1 MSLLLYLAWFAV
13 YPNPLSQLLHMR
25 VTATPYIFSFKQ
37 NILPNICNKE
47 KNELKRISN
56 TKFVNSGLSSNDV
69 VYLDHLDAS
78 CEIDP
83 YDLWCDI

>member
-1 MSLLLYLAWFAV
+1 MCI
-13 YPNPLSQLLHMR
+13 
-25 VTATPYIFSFKQ
+25 TATPYIFSFKQ

-47 KNELKRISN
+47 KDELKHISN

-69 VYLDHLDAS
+69 IYLDHLDAF

-83 YDLWCDI
+83 YDLFVDKRCDI